1 MTVVFLSVEPTSNI
15 NQQLWI
21 IIMPKHFYKNIKPHV
36 DQEVTLAKKA
46 RKHGDV
52 SVEFS
57 HLENAHVFGQA
68 STFLNT
74 KVHIL
79 MLLWAVRQLNIKEG
93 LGQVM
98 RIVGAATKAA
108 IGFNPF
114 GNEGGTN
121 VSPFKVLPVTPK
133 LVTIL
138 AKTNVK
144 TPND

>member
-1 MTVVFLSVEPTSNI
+1 M
-15 NQQLWI
+15 
-21 IIMPKHFYKNIKPHV
+21 
-36 DQEVTLAKKA
+36 
-46 RKHGDV
+46 

-57 HLENAHVFGQA
+57 HLENAHVLGQA
-68 STFLNT
+68 STFLHT

-98 RIVGAATKAA
+98 RIVGAVTKAA

-144 TPND
+144 TPTD